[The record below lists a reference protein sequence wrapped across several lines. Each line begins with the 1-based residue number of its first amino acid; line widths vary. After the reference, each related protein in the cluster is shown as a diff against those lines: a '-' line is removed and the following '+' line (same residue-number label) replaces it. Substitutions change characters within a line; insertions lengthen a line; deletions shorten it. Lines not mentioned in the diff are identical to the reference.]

1 MRYAEKYTIDFLAEK
16 TGVAVEILAKQS
28 PAALTDLAAALGQF
42 LTAQHKLNCKVLVL
56 KAGS

>member
-16 TGVAVEILAKQS
+16 TGVAVEVLAKQS
-28 PAALTDLAAALGQF
+28 PAALTELAETLGQF
-42 LTAQHKLNCKVLVL
+42 LSAQYKLNSKIIVL

>member
-16 TGVAVEILAKQS
+16 TGVSVEVLAKQS
-28 PAALTDLAAALGQF
+28 PAALTELAEALGQF
-42 LTAQHKLNCKVLVL
+42 LSAQYKLNSKIIVL